1 MPPPPLSSDYLNGV
15 DSDRALK
22 FAVSL
27 TLDFVYTIMYI
38 YNMNFDW
45 DNNKNQSN
53 IAKHG
58 ISFEEA
64 IAIFDDPNILNYE
77 DTRFNYGETRFVS
90 IGQIILVT
98 QEKTVIIV
106 VIHTQRNQTIRLIL
120 ARKANERERKCYE
133 RQ

>member
-1 MPPPPLSSDYLNGV
+1 
-15 DSDRALK
+15 
-22 FAVSL
+22 
-27 TLDFVYTIMYI
+27 
-38 YNMNFDW
+38 MNFDW

-64 IAIFDDPNILNYE
+64 IAIFDDSNILNYE

-106 VIHTQRNQTIRLIL
+106 VIHTQRNQTIRLIS
-120 ARKANERERKCYE
+120 ARKANEQERKRYE

>member
-1 MPPPPLSSDYLNGV
+1 
-15 DSDRALK
+15 
-22 FAVSL
+22 
-27 TLDFVYTIMYI
+27 
-38 YNMNFDW
+38 MNFDW

-77 DTRFNYGETRFVS
+77 DTRFNYEETRFVS

-98 QEKTVIIV
+98 QEKTVSIV
-106 VIHTQRNQTIRLIL
+106 VIHTQRNQTIRLIS
-120 ARKANERERKCYE
+120 ARKANERERKRYE

>member
-1 MPPPPLSSDYLNGV
+1 
-15 DSDRALK
+15 
-22 FAVSL
+22 
-27 TLDFVYTIMYI
+27 
-38 YNMNFDW
+38 MNFDW

-64 IAIFDDPNILNYE
+64 IAIFDDPNVLNYE

-106 VIHTQRNQTIRLIL
+106 VIHTQRNQTIRLIS
-120 ARKANERERKCYE
+120 ARKANERERKRYE

>member
-1 MPPPPLSSDYLNGV
+1 
-15 DSDRALK
+15 
-22 FAVSL
+22 
-27 TLDFVYTIMYI
+27 
-38 YNMNFDW
+38 MNFDW

-106 VIHTQRNQTIRLIL
+106 VIHTQKNQTIRLIS
-120 ARKANERERKCYE
+120 ARKANERERKRYE

>member
-1 MPPPPLSSDYLNGV
+1 
-15 DSDRALK
+15 
-22 FAVSL
+22 
-27 TLDFVYTIMYI
+27 
-38 YNMNFDW
+38 MNFDW

-77 DTRFNYGETRFVS
+77 DTRLNYGETRFVS

-106 VIHTQRNQTIRLIL
+106 VIHTQRNQTIRLIS
-120 ARKANERERKCYE
+120 AGKANERERKRYE

>member
-1 MPPPPLSSDYLNGV
+1 
-15 DSDRALK
+15 
-22 FAVSL
+22 
-27 TLDFVYTIMYI
+27 
-38 YNMNFDW
+38 MNFDW

-98 QEKTVIIV
+98 QEKTVSIV
-106 VIHTQRNQTIRLIL
+106 VIHTQRNQTIRLIS
-120 ARKANERERKCYE
+120 ARKANERERKRYE

>member
-1 MPPPPLSSDYLNGV
+1 
-15 DSDRALK
+15 
-22 FAVSL
+22 
-27 TLDFVYTIMYI
+27 
-38 YNMNFDW
+38 MNFDW

-64 IAIFDDPNILNYE
+64 IAIFDDLNILNYE

-106 VIHTQRNQTIRLIL
+106 VIHTQRNQTIRLIS
-120 ARKANERERKCYE
+120 ARKANERERKRYE

>member
-1 MPPPPLSSDYLNGV
+1 
-15 DSDRALK
+15 
-22 FAVSL
+22 
-27 TLDFVYTIMYI
+27 
-38 YNMNFDW
+38 MNFDW
-45 DNNKNQSN
+45 DNDKNQSN

-106 VIHTQRNQTIRLIL
+106 VIHTQKNQTIRLIT
-120 ARKANERERKCYE
+120 ARKANERERKRYE

>member
-1 MPPPPLSSDYLNGV
+1 
-15 DSDRALK
+15 
-22 FAVSL
+22 
-27 TLDFVYTIMYI
+27 
-38 YNMNFDW
+38 MNFDW

-58 ISFEEA
+58 ISFEDA

-77 DTRFNYGETRFVS
+77 DTRFNYGEMRFVS

-106 VIHTQRNQTIRLIL
+106 VIHTQRNQTIRLIS

>member
-1 MPPPPLSSDYLNGV
+1 
-15 DSDRALK
+15 
-22 FAVSL
+22 
-27 TLDFVYTIMYI
+27 
-38 YNMNFDW
+38 MNFDW

-64 IAIFDDPNILNYE
+64 IAIFDDPNIVTYE

-106 VIHTQRNQTIRLIL
+106 VIHTQRNQTIRLIS
-120 ARKANERERKCYE
+120 ARKANERERKRYE

>member
-1 MPPPPLSSDYLNGV
+1 
-15 DSDRALK
+15 
-22 FAVSL
+22 
-27 TLDFVYTIMYI
+27 
-38 YNMNFDW
+38 MNFDW

-90 IGQIILVT
+90 IGQIIFVT

-106 VIHTQRNQTIRLIL
+106 VIHTQRNQTIRLIS
-120 ARKANERERKCYE
+120 ARKANERERKRYE

>member
-1 MPPPPLSSDYLNGV
+1 
-15 DSDRALK
+15 
-22 FAVSL
+22 
-27 TLDFVYTIMYI
+27 
-38 YNMNFDW
+38 MNFDL

-77 DTRFNYGETRFVS
+77 DTRFNYEETRFVS

-106 VIHTQRNQTIRLIL
+106 VIHTQRNQTIRLIS
-120 ARKANERERKCYE
+120 ARKANERERKRYE

>member
-1 MPPPPLSSDYLNGV
+1 
-15 DSDRALK
+15 
-22 FAVSL
+22 
-27 TLDFVYTIMYI
+27 
-38 YNMNFDW
+38 MNFDW

-77 DTRFNYGETRFVS
+77 DTRFNYGEMRFVS

-106 VIHTQRNQTIRLIL
+106 VIHTQRNQTIRLIS
-120 ARKANERERKCYE
+120 ARKANERERKRYE

>member
-1 MPPPPLSSDYLNGV
+1 MPTITSDHLNGV

-22 FAVSL
+22 FSVSL

-64 IAIFDDPNILNYE
+64 IAIFDDPN
-77 DTRFNYGETRFVS
+77 
-90 IGQIILVT
+90 
-98 QEKTVIIV
+98 
-106 VIHTQRNQTIRLIL
+106 
-120 ARKANERERKCYE
+120 
-133 RQ
+133 